1 VEQGKTS
8 QSQKFKSDRTCVN
21 GCMNQIQY
29 EEQTEIELHCEISW
43 MLATNSHI
51 DNKFK

>member
-8 QSQKFKSDRTCVN
+8 QSQKVKSDRTCVN

-29 EEQTEIELHCEISW
+29 EEQQRLNCIVKLRVVGWC
-43 MLATNSHI
+43 
-51 DNKFK
+51 